1 MNNLNNLPS
10 KVLSRPHLLRWSA
23 TLLILALVLCG
34 WSRQQLQAATTARLA
49 VSAVVP
55 TRCNVV
61 VQIVNGSAAVSNTC
75 GGVMAGSP
83 DGRALL
89 LVDQRERSVLV
100 VY

>member
-1 MNNLNNLPS
+1 MNVSPS
-10 KVLSRPHLLRWSA
+10 RILARPHLLRWSGM
-23 TLLILALVLCG
+23 LLILALVLCG
-34 WSRQQLQAATTARLA
+34 WSRQQLQAATTARLS

-61 VQIVNGSAAVSNTC
+61 VQIINGSAAVTNTC
-75 GGVMAGSP
+75 GGVAAGSP

-89 LVDQRERSVLV
+89 LVDQRDRSVLV